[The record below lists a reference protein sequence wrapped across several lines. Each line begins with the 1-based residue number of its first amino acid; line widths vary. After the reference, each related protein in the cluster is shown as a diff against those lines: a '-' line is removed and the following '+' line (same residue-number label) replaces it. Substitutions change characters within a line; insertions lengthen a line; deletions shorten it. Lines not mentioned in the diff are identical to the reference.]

1 MNSRE
6 HLTAKLEHLDLLAD
20 TFEASTRPEDI
31 SRLAR
36 VLVDSADYTIPEQDL
51 FHTSDAEYLTAL
63 KQWWG
68 EHRTTLDR
76 ARELVK
82 Q

>member
-20 TFEASTRPEDI
+20 TFEASTRPEDM

-36 VLVDSADYTIPEQDL
+36 VLVDSADYNIPEPDL
-51 FHTSDAEYLTAL
+51 YTKSGSEYTEAL

-68 EHRTTLDR
+68 EHRSTLDK
-76 ARELVK
+76 ASHLITS
-82 Q
+82 